1 MNFQAWLTKM
11 KNSSLK
17 FLPQLAI
24 ALTAY
29 GGAFIFGI
37 LLGWSS
43 PAAPRLFS
51 SENEFS
57 VTKNQFAWIVAL
69 MALGA
74 TFATAVSGVLRN
86 KFGTKLTVVLVG
98 IPTTAG
104 WLLIIFAKNSEMVR
118 KKKFEKYLVILM

>member
-1 MNFQAWLTKM
+1 M
-11 KNSSLK
+11 KNGSLRL
-17 FLPQLAI
+17 LPQLAI

-43 PAAPRLFS
+43 PAAPKLL
-51 SENEFS
+51 SEDNDFEVS
-57 VTKNQFAWIVAL
+57 RNQFAWIVST

-74 TFATAVSGVLRN
+74 TIATAVSGVLRN
-86 KFGTKLTVVLVG
+86 KFGTKSTVVMIG
-98 IPTTAG
+98 FPTTAG

-118 KKKFEKYLVILM
+118 K